1 MMKACKVKFV
11 LIRLINGKFI
21 PQQQECYDFVQTLW
35 NGGNI
40 NPQAIFINGL
50 DRADVLI
57 ITNKS
62 MSPKIFLHSYRD
74 I

>member
-1 MMKACKVKFV
+1 MKACKVKFV

-21 PQQQECYDFVQTLW
+21 QQQQECYDLVQTLW

-62 MSPKIFLHSYRD
+62 MSPKIFFHSYRD